1 MEKFRKTRES
11 KREERKE
18 EESVAGQNRQ
28 TRMEDFFRVTRTRSL
43 VRTTILILFLTE
55 NVSFVMKTFSTRCVR
70 SVIFYSHLPFQ
81 DPVCKT
87 K

>member
-1 MEKFRKTRES
+1 MENFRKMRES

-55 NVSFVMKTFSTRCVR
+55 NVSFVMKTFSTRCVT
-70 SVIFYSHLPFQ
+70 SVIVYSHLPFQ
-81 DPVCKT
+81 DPVCKI

>member
-55 NVSFVMKTFSTRCVR
+55 NVSFV
-70 SVIFYSHLPFQ
+70 IFKHSQL
-81 DPVCKT
+81 DAKRL
-87 K
+87 

>member
-55 NVSFVMKTFSTRCVR
+55 NVSFV
-70 SVIFYSHLPFQ
+70 IFKHSQL
-81 DPVCKT
+81 DVKRL
-87 K
+87 

>member
-43 VRTTILILFLTE
+43 VRTTTLILFLTE
-55 NVSFVMKTFSTRCVR
+55 NVSFV
-70 SVIFYSHLPFQ
+70 IFKHSQL
-81 DPVCKT
+81 DAKRL
-87 K
+87 